1 MDWFDD
7 FGFWWIK
14 KTKWIDLMKMDFN
27 GFGFKKSQKWF

>member
-14 KTKWIDLMKMDFN
+14 KKWIDLMKMDFN
-27 GFGFKKSQKWF
+27 GFGFEKSQKWF